1 MVHKS
6 IKKSNFAKFIFTFFI
21 TILIIS
27 SLFILT
33 SCSPEKKFQKQ
44 LDNAVNEEITYSTYI
59 HNDFSIDYPYW
70 PSTNSNSD
78 NEKENN
84 EDLTGAEISVTKGFC
99 TVMIN
104 TETIKADQWYDML
117 NNAVKDQAQHKLLI
131 ADPKDNRL
139 KYSAPYQDLKLL
151 SDNKFYECGG
161 FTHLVSIVCIE
172 QADDNAQHIHNS
184 VFGSAICNSEEEK
197 EKKEEQEVT
206 NLKKQSH
213 KVVGT
218 LQSAKQIDES
228 KESDAVK
235 KIVYTQFKDSDF
247 SIDYPNWPEI
257 KNENEETENKEDGQ
271 NQEHLLGVSVGICSV
286 YVNKH
291 NALPNDLANWIE
303 KTVDEKDDHELLIS
317 EQEGNI
323 NYIDYRFPYNEHS
336 LTARTKLL
344 YCNYVTYAAI
354 TVCIDDLTTNDY
366 VNMQKKVL
374 DSAVCAKEYEI
385 PTTKKLEE
393 KKQEIIEEEPE
404 VEEEIEK
411 IEEKIVQTNI
421 GDLIG
426 IDSKLV
432 VLFINRNDF
441 FKKVMKDFPEAN
453 LIFVDEDNELSTNKN
468 EYKIKVTVNG
478 DSGEIILVED
488 GEFEDPDVTLIVPV
502 KDAINIL
509 SNAQNINPITL
520 ISFAINVKT
529 EPANIKNQV
538 IQNVLKGKYN

>member
-1 MVHKS
+1 
-6 IKKSNFAKFIFTFFI
+6 
-21 TILIIS
+21 
-27 SLFILT
+27 
-33 SCSPEKKFQKQ
+33 
-44 LDNAVNEEITYSTYI
+44 
-59 HNDFSIDYPYW
+59 
-70 PSTNSNSD
+70 
-78 NEKENN
+78 
-84 EDLTGAEISVTKGFC
+84 
-99 TVMIN
+99 
-104 TETIKADQWYDML
+104 
-117 NNAVKDQAQHKLLI
+117 
-131 ADPKDNRL
+131 
-139 KYSAPYQDLKLL
+139 
-151 SDNKFYECGG
+151 
-161 FTHLVSIVCIE
+161 
-172 QADDNAQHIHNS
+172 
-184 VFGSAICNSEEEK
+184 
-197 EKKEEQEVT
+197 
-206 NLKKQSH
+206 
-213 KVVGT
+213 
-218 LQSAKQIDES
+218 
-228 KESDAVK
+228 
-235 KIVYTQFKDSDF
+235 
-247 SIDYPNWPEI
+247 
-257 KNENEETENKEDGQ
+257 
-271 NQEHLLGVSVGICSV
+271 
-286 YVNKH
+286 
-291 NALPNDLANWIE
+291 
-303 KTVDEKDDHELLIS
+303 
-317 EQEGNI
+317 
-323 NYIDYRFPYNEHS
+323 
-336 LTARTKLL
+336 
-344 YCNYVTYAAI
+344 
-354 TVCIDDLTTNDY
+354 
-366 VNMQKKVL
+366 MQKKVL